1 MPVRRHAFFKYALIL
16 FCVFFVFSN
25 SCKTNGNDREDGSSR
40 TFPAEQ
46 LQADFTQMRHALES
60 NHPDRLRY
68 ESAATLSGL
77 FDAAYNSI
85 RNDMNEIEF
94 FRLVAP
100 LVTRYHCGH
109 TTIRPS
115 AAFSPGL
122 VMPLGIYLAD
132 GKAHVDAD
140 YGSMSGIQ
148 LGSEVLSINGE
159 PIAVIV
165 ERMMA
170 GISADALNTSAK
182 IQRLNRNFFLYYY
195 YFWGEMPGFDL
206 RVKNRD
212 SGAESVARVN
222 ARVYAQV
229 SGEVSGRFTESGRL
243 SLETNGNLAV
253 MTVPSFVVAQNP
265 NYRMF
270 FEDSFRQMNANGV
283 KHLIIDIRGNGGG
296 DPELSV
302 ALIAHL
308 ANEPFIYFKKGLGYD
323 NLFIATAP
331 HAVHFNGTVLVLIDG
346 GCFSTS
352 GHFCS
357 IVRYH
362 ELAVFIGETGGG
374 TFRCHD
380 NSRDF
385 ILNNTGIRLRL
396 ARTTYEAAVPDQ
408 DVSAG
413 FPPDFRV
420 IPTIDDI
427 LSGTDPQMD
436 FAVRMTEA
444 GN

>member
-1 MPVRRHAFFKYALIL
+1 MIVRRHAFFKYALIL
-16 FCVFFVFSN
+16 FCVFFIFPI
-25 SCKTNGNDREDGSSR
+25 SCKINGNDREDGSR

-46 LQADFTQMRHALES
+46 LQADFTQMRQALEN

-68 ESAATLSGL
+68 ETAATLSSL
-77 FDAAYNSI
+77 FDAAYDSI
-85 RNDMNEIEF
+85 RNDMSEIEF

-109 TTIRPS
+109 TIIRPS

-132 GKAHVDAD
+132 GQAHVDAD
-140 YGSMSGIQ
+140 YGSMSGIP

-159 PIAVIV
+159 PIAAIV
-165 ERMMA
+165 DRMMA
-170 GISADALNTSAK
+170 GISSDALNTSAK
-182 IQRLNRNFFLYYY
+182 IQRLKRNFFLYYY
-195 YFWGEMPGFDL
+195 YFWGEMADFDF
-206 RVKNRD
+206 RVKD
-212 SGAESVARVN
+212 PASGAESVVRVN
-222 ARVYAQV
+222 ARAYTLV
-229 SGEVSGRFTESGRL
+229 SGEVSDRFAVDSRL
-243 SLETNGNLAV
+243 SLEINGNLAV
-253 MTVPSFVVAQNP
+253 MTVPSFVIAQNQ
-265 NYRMF
+265 NYLIF
-270 FEDSFRQMNANGV
+270 FEDSFMEMNASGV

-296 DPELSV
+296 DPQLSV

-308 ANEPFIYFKKGLGYD
+308 ANEPFIYLKKGLGYD
-323 NLFIATAP
+323 NLFEATVP
-331 HAVHFNGTVLVLIDG
+331 HTVHFSGTVQVLIDG

-362 ELAVFIGETGGG
+362 GLAVFVGETGGG

-385 ILNNTGIRLRL
+385 VLDNTGIRLRV
-396 ARTTYEAAVPDQ
+396 ARTTYEAAVPDH
-408 DVSAG
+408 DVSEG

-420 IPTIDDI
+420 VPTIQDI
-427 LSGTDPQMD
+427 LAGTDVQMD
-436 FAVRMTEA
+436 YAVRMTEA